1 MVPVILFMSSG
12 RFIYCLSFSFS
23 HICVRDLLSWMMS
36 DSSLVLT
43 YMSIVLMRFVISLSL
58 VLGPPFFLLCV

>member
-1 MVPVILFMSSG
+1 
-12 RFIYCLSFSFS
+12 LSFSFS